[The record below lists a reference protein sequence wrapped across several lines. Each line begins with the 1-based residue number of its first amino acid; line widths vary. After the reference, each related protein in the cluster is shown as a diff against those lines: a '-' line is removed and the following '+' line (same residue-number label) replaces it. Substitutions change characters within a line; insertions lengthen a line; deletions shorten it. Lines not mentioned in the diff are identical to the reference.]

1 MNWEI
6 GIDIYKLLCIK
17 QLINE
22 DLKIEKLKKK
32 KKNVTSSSEKKKK
45 RDKPSTTL
53 AIKKAL
59 KSQLLS
65 LVSFFS
71 EYSSP
76 GDVLARFIKR

>member
-32 KKNVTSSSEKKKK
+32 K
-45 RDKPSTTL
+45 RM
-53 AIKKAL
+53 
-59 KSQLLS
+59 
-65 LVSFFS
+65 
-71 EYSSP
+71 
-76 GDVLARFIKR
+76 